1 MSHDEAIRSVS
12 TLLTERQC
20 YAYALD
26 LSPDFEVDPNTRRV
40 TTLTSQDYV
49 YDENK
54 LLQTMNVGSFGFGV
68 EIPMGSTDE
77 AFTPANYDYT
87 NDRLDLR
94 WKHVD

>member
-26 LSPDFEVDPNTRRV
+26 LSPDFEVDSNTRRV

-68 EIPMGSTDE
+68 EIPMSSTDE

>member
-1 MSHDEAIRSVS
+1 
-12 TLLTERQC
+12 
-20 YAYALD
+20 
-26 LSPDFEVDPNTRRV
+26 
-40 TTLTSQDYV
+40 V
-49 YDENK
+49 YDENE
-54 LLQTMNVGSFGFGV
+54 LLKTMNVGSFGFGV